1 MEINL
6 EAIDMRL
13 QHLRNY
19 TQSSSYSKQKSSLRI
34 DFESF
39 LSSLPNVKTLHF
51 ATPTDVSRFLVW
63 KDRNGKTV
71 LHVNGCP
78 DAHLGEWNT
87 ILGFGNPANSLEV
100 QRYMK
105 AFTEEQL
112 RAHITPKQAVPLFL
126 PKLLLL
132 ARFWNKQMAE
142 PSVTTSTLFLL
153 ARDQAF
159 FRTLFFS
166 ADRGSDLGLVK
177 TSEILHFPQDDG
189 FLFNHIWGKTLKDG
203 ASNTFGIRRHQNPE
217 LCPVKAIETYVAICS
232 ELQIILTEG
241 YLFRPTNPQGHILK
255 KPFTSS
261 AADARLKI
269 YLKQA
274 HIDEGETLHSFR
286 CGSAITL
293 ALSGSQL
300 ADIMSHVGWNSKG
313 TALYYMKLAE
323 VLRAGSC
330 FQHCKIQILVL
341 RKKLLVKKIT

>member
-51 ATPTDVSRFLVW
+51 ATPTDVSRFLVR
-63 KDRNGKTV
+63 KDRNGKTF

-78 DAHLGEWNT
+78 DAHLQGTAKCVCPRRLSFKTVDSYIGKLRSIFKELGWCGEWNT

-100 QRYMK
+100 QRYLK
-105 AFTEEQL
+105 ASTEEQL

-142 PSVTTSTLFLL
+142 PSVTPSTLFLL

-166 ADRGSDLGLVK
+166 ADRGSD
-177 TSEILHFPQDDG
+177 
-189 FLFNHIWGKTLKDG
+189 
-203 ASNTFGIRRHQNPE
+203 
-217 LCPVKAIETYVAICS
+217 
-232 ELQIILTEG
+232 
-241 YLFRPTNPQGHILK
+241 
-255 KPFTSS
+255 
-261 AADARLKI
+261 
-269 YLKQA
+269 
-274 HIDEGETLHSFR
+274 
-286 CGSAITL
+286 
-293 ALSGSQL
+293 
-300 ADIMSHVGWNSKG
+300 
-313 TALYYMKLAE
+313 
-323 VLRAGSC
+323 
-330 FQHCKIQILVL
+330 
-341 RKKLLVKKIT
+341 

>member
-1 MEINL
+1 MKGSAHLITPLPRWRSISKPSTCVYSTCVIIPRVHLTPNKSPRYALTLNL
-6 EAIDMRL
+6 FCPRFQTLKHSIL
-13 QHLRNY
+13 Q
-19 TQSSSYSKQKSSLRI
+19 
-34 DFESF
+34 
-39 LSSLPNVKTLHF
+39 P
-51 ATPTDVSRFLVW
+51 PTDVSRFLVW

-142 PSVTTSTLFLL
+142 PSVTPSTLFLL

-241 YLFRPTNPQGHILK
+241 YLFRPTNPQ
-255 KPFTSS
+255 
-261 AADARLKI
+261 
-269 YLKQA
+269 
-274 HIDEGETLHSFR
+274 
-286 CGSAITL
+286 
-293 ALSGSQL
+293 
-300 ADIMSHVGWNSKG
+300 
-313 TALYYMKLAE
+313 
-323 VLRAGSC
+323 AGP
-330 FQHCKIQILVL
+330 
-341 RKKLLVKKIT
+341 